1 MWFKH
6 LENHESEIKES
17 KKSRKKEDIIK
28 KKGIQSYKRR
38 QNIANKRQN
47 KKK

>member
-28 KKGIQSYKRR
+28 KKEYKA
-38 QNIANKRQN
+38 IKGD
-47 KKK
+47 KI